1 MTLRIGMFL
10 SSLTLLF
17 VSACGVEY
25 SHSAEAYFVEDW
37 NTAYTKVSNCKQSA
51 THGGEY
57 VEIWVDDN
65 ASTGYADR
73 MEVIPSNAIVLK
85 AQYSDSGCTTSSA
98 FTVMRKNTDEAATT
112 AEHWD
117 WQRVEADG
125 SVTFSGQQP
134 GNCSN
139 CHTNCGG
146 NLLCDMP

>member
-1 MTLRIGMFL
+1 MALRVGMIL
-10 SSLTLLF
+10 STLTLLF

-25 SHSAEAYFVEDW
+25 SHSADAYFVEDW
-37 NTAYTKVSNCKQSA
+37 TSAYTKVSNCKQSA
-51 THGGEY
+51 THGNNY
-57 VEIWVDDN
+57 VEVWVDDN
-65 ASTGYADR
+65 AAEGYTDR
-73 MEVIPSNAIVLK
+73 SKVIPKDAIVLK
-85 AQYSDSGCTTSSA
+85 AQYSDAGCSTASA
-98 FTVMRKNTDEAATT
+98 WTVIRKNTEEAATE
-112 AEHWD
+112 AANWD